1 MNDVTNIKNEEDK
14 KKKIFTKPNTILTD
28 KWRLVPAYLKVK
40 GLVKQHIDSFNNFIH
55 VEMDKIVKANQMVVS
70 EADPIFFLKYLSIRV
85 DLPTMDD
92 GFNITRPTNPQ
103 ECRLRDTTYS
113 APIIADVIY
122 TRGPERVRRND
133 VVIGRMPIML
143 KSSKCQLCDKNKESL
158 LKMNECPLDPGGYFI
173 IRGQEKVILIQ
184 EQILWNRMMTENFNG
199 VIQCQV
205 ASTTHEKKSRTIV
218 LKKGDK
224 YYLKHNSMS
233 DDIPIIVLFKAM
245 GIVTDLAILS
255 QIGTDE
261 DVSKLLEPSF
271 YEAISLGIV
280 SQVDALNYLGSKLAI
295 KYVHSLSQRTPGDE
309 AYNILK
315 HTILAHV
322 PVIDDD
328 FTEKATYVSLMLQ
341 RVIIAETD
349 KNIFDDR
356 DYYGNKRLEMAGSFM
371 AMLFEDLFKRMNN
384 ELKLIADKNIPKIK
398 AAQFDVL
405 KHIRAATISIGLE
418 NAIATGNWSI
428 KRFKMERAGV
438 AQVLSRLNY
447 ISALGMMTRVN
458 SQFEKTRKVS
468 GPRSLQAS
476 QWGMLCPSDTPEG
489 ESCGLVKN
497 LSLLTHITTACDEE
511 PVIKAAM
518 TCGVV
523 SMEPINMNILRDKEL
538 FVLFVNGRIIGL
550 VNNLVKF
557 VKSFRAIRRGGHLA
571 PFVAIHVEFVQPTIH
586 LQTDGGRLCRP
597 YIIVEDGQ
605 PLLKQKHITELKRG
619 LKTFEDLV
627 LDGVIEYLDVNE
639 EANAYIV
646 CQEEEIEPNVTTHL
660 EIEPF
665 TLLGVCASVV
675 PYPHHNQSPR
685 NTYQCAMG
693 KQAMGVIGYNQKK
706 RIDTLMY
713 NIVYPNVPLVTSRA
727 IEAIGYDKLPAGQ
740 NAIVAVMSYSGYDIE
755 DALIISKA
763 SIDRGYGRCLIYR
776 SSKCAIKRYPNQTYE
791 RIIHPPKESSASKG
805 TSYRFDLLDVDG
817 IVSPGEMV
825 SNKQI
830 LINREI
836 PSVSNMNAIEISRI
850 TQVI

>member
-1 MNDVTNIKNEEDK
+1 MVIMDIKIKEDK
-14 KKKIFTKPNTILTD
+14 KEVKHGKPVTTLD
-28 KWRLVPAYLKVK
+28 EKWRLVPEYLKVK
-40 GLVKQHIDSFNNFIH
+40 GLVKQHIDSFNNFLH
-55 VEMDKIVKANQMVVS
+55 VEIDKVVKANQMVVS
-70 EADPIFFLKYLSIRV
+70 DADPIFFLKYLGVRV
-85 DLPTMDD
+85 DLPTIDD
-92 GFNITRPTNPQ
+92 GFNVSRPTSPQ

-122 TRGPERVRRND
+122 TRGLQRVRRND
-133 VVIGRMPIML
+133 VIIGRMPIML
-143 KSSKCQLCDKNKESL
+143 KSSKCQLYNKNEETL

-184 EQILWNRMMTENFNG
+184 EQLLWNRMITENFNG

-218 LKKGDK
+218 FKKSDK
-224 YYLKHNSMS
+224 YYLKHNAMS
-233 DDIPIIVLFKAM
+233 EDIPIVVIFKAM
-245 GIVTDLAILS
+245 GIITDLAVLS
-255 QIGTDE
+255 HIGTDE
-261 DVSKLLEPSF
+261 DTSKLLEPSF
-271 YEAISLGIV
+271 YEAASLGIV
-280 SQVDALNYLGSKLAI
+280 SQIDALNYLGSKMALKFAN
-295 KYVHSLSQRTPGDE
+295 STSQKTPADE
-309 AYNILK
+309 AYAILQN
-315 HTILAHV
+315 TILAHV

-328 FTEKATYVSLMLQ
+328 FTEKCNYVSLMLQ

-349 KNIFDDR
+349 NNIFDDR

-371 AMLFEDLFKRMNN
+371 SILFEDLFKRMNY

-428 KRFKMERAGV
+428 KRFKMDRAGV
-438 AQVLSRLNY
+438 TQVLSRLNY

-518 TCGVV
+518 TCGV
-523 SMEPINMNILRDKEL
+523 EPSQHINMDILQDKKV
-538 FVLFVNGRIIGL
+538 FVLFVNGRILGL
-550 VNNLVKF
+550 VGNPAAF
-557 VKSFRAIRRGGHLA
+557 VKSFRAIRRAGHLA
-571 PFVAIHVEFVQPTIH
+571 PFVSIHVEFVQPTIH

-597 YIIVEDGQ
+597 YIIVEHGK
-605 PLLKQKHITELKRG
+605 PLLKQEHITELKRG
-619 LKTFEDLV
+619 LKTFEDFV
-627 LDGVIEYLDVNE
+627 LDGLIEYLDVNE

-646 CQEEEIEPNVTTHL
+646 CQEEEIEVDYTTHL
-660 EIEPF
+660 EIAPF

-713 NIVYPNVPLVTSRA
+713 NIVYPNVPLVTSKA
-727 IEAIGYDKLPAGQ
+727 IEAINYDKLPAGQ

-776 SSKCAIKRYPNQTYE
+776 NSKCAIKRYPNQTYE
-791 RIIHPPKESSASKG
+791 RIIHPPKESNIIKG
-805 TSYRFDLLDVDG
+805 NSYRFDLLDVDG
-817 IVSPGEMV
+817 IVSPGELV

-836 PSVSNMNAIEISRI
+836 PAVSNMNAIEISQLA
-850 TQVI
+850 QVI